1 MTKQQWYKTYSD
13 VRAFFKLNFE
23 YHHQNDKLALHVY
36 VKRSEPDP
44 LTHNAVACHK
54 LGWLNQDIPF

>member
-1 MTKQQWYKTYSD
+1 MTKQQWYKHYSE
-13 VRAFFKLNFE
+13 VRAFFKLGFE
-23 YHHQNDKLALHVY
+23 YHHKHDKLALHVY

-44 LTHNAVACHK
+44 LTYNAVACHK